1 MTDTLEH
8 SDPVGRAFL
17 GALGLH
23 VALLSGLLLTGW
35 LEREHDSFGSKNAG
49 GAAVGV
55 EVVDSMPL
63 VHHGT
68 PNPLTNDTESEVPQA
83 PVTKPVEKVK
93 EEPPPKDAIPIK
105 SPKAKKAQ
113 EASERQRFRP
123 IDQLQPN
130 QLTSSTA
137 PQISS
142 QMFTALPGSGQ
153 IGAGKSSLE
162 GTIYGGYGDQIR
174 GIIARNWRTS
184 DVDAQLRTA
193 PIVTASF
200 DLMRDGS
207 VTHLRLTQRSGN
219 LSLDN
224 SVQRAVTDAKF
235 PPLPQGF
242 PHDYATVEFS
252 FELKR

>member
-8 SDPVGRAFL
+8 GDPVGRAFL

-23 VALLSGLLLTGW
+23 IALVAGLFVTGW
-35 LEREHDSFGSKNAG
+35 LASARDSFGTKNAG

-105 SPKAKKAQ
+105 SPKAKKVQ
-113 EASERQRFRP
+113 EASEKQRFRP

-137 PQISS
+137 PQISN

-174 GIIARNWRTS
+174 GIIARNWRTG
-184 DVDAQLRTA
+184 DVDAQLRSA
-193 PIVTASF
+193 PVVTASF

-224 SVQRAVTDAKF
+224 SVQRAITDAKF

-242 PHDYATVEFS
+242 PHDHATVEFS

>member
-23 VALLSGLLLTGW
+23 LALVAGLLLTGW
-35 LEREHDSFGSKNAG
+35 LTSVRDSFGSKNAG

-68 PNPLTNDTESEVPQA
+68 PNPLTNDSESEVPQA
-83 PVTKPVEKVK
+83 PVTKPVERVK
-93 EEPPPKDAIPIK
+93 EEPPPPNAIPIK
-105 SPKAKKAQ
+105 SPKAKKAP

-123 IDQLQPN
+123 INELQPN
-130 QLTSSTA
+130 QLTSQSA

-193 PIVTASF
+193 PIGTATF
-200 DLMRDGS
+200 DLQRDGS
-207 VTHLRLTQRSGN
+207 VTHLQLSQRSGN
-219 LSLDN
+219 LSLDS
-224 SVQRAVTDAKF
+224 SVQRAIQEAKF

-242 PHDYATVEFS
+242 PHDHATVEFS